1 MNKDLISRAEF
12 RRSLPSLRET
22 QPTYVLPG
30 LWEIRFSRRSLVQR
44 FYAGITVGGASGMLE
59 YTLHNPSDPYTFL
72 AEDQEVAALVVGI
85 LSTAFGAD
93 TEDENE
99 DNHIPIFI
107 LGGYN
112 EWYQDRFSRTPEK
125 GLEARKKAVG
135 DALLSF
141 MLGGFKDRD
150 RYNAALDAIDDPAKR
165 DAFMQK
171 WQDGRTSLNDIGS
184 EAHRIGRKLTEEPA
198 NEV

>member
-1 MNKDLISRAEF
+1 MGSGNKKNGDMS
-12 RRSLPSLRET
+12 S
-22 QPTYVLPG
+22 
-30 LWEIRFSRRSLVQR
+30 
-44 FYAGITVGGASGMLE
+44 MLE

-99 DNHIPIFI
+99 ENHIPIFI
-107 LGGYN
+107 FGGYN
-112 EWYQDRFSRTPEK
+112 EWFQDRFSRTPKE
-125 GLEARKKAVG
+125 GLEARKKEVG
-135 DALLSF
+135 EALQSF

-150 RYNAALDAIDDPAKR
+150 RYNAALETINDPVKR

-184 EAHRIGRKLTEEPA
+184 KAHRIGRKLTEA
-198 NEV
+198 TNK